1 MPLSN
6 HTTIQ
11 ALQNALE
18 NGETTAVALTDAA
31 LERIHDPQG
40 EGARTFLNVYDEAAR
55 TAARLS
61 DELRASGQVRSP
73 LEGIP
78 VSLKDLFD
86 VVGDRTRVA
95 SQVLDEAAPATEKA
109 LLVQRLIDA
118 GAILLGRTN
127 MTEFAF
133 SGLGINPH
141 YGTPRA
147 PWNRDVGHIPGGSSS
162 GAGVSVADGMC
173 TVAIGTDTGGS
184 IRIPAAF
191 CGLTGFKPTA
201 ERIPTQGVL
210 PLAFS
215 LDSSGPIC
223 HSVYCCA
230 LTDSILHDYLMSD
243 LQSILYV
250 HLRFAFPYDLIF
262 NSFDTSFSLRIY
274 AAILALINSGV
285 QVERI
290 EITVFN
296 L

>member
-86 VVGDRTRVA
+86 VVGDRTRGA
-95 SQVLDEAAPATEKA
+95 SKVLDEAAPATENA

-118 GAILLGRTN
+118 GASEEHTS
-127 MTEFAF
+127 E
-133 SGLGINPH
+133 
-141 YGTPRA
+141 
-147 PWNRDVGHIPGGSSS
+147 
-162 GAGVSVADGMC
+162 
-173 TVAIGTDTGGS
+173 
-184 IRIPAAF
+184 
-191 CGLTGFKPTA
+191 
-201 ERIPTQGVL
+201 
-210 PLAFS
+210 
-215 LDSSGPIC
+215 
-223 HSVYCCA
+223 
-230 LTDSILHDYLMSD
+230 
-243 LQSILYV
+243 LQSRG
-250 HLRFAFPYDLIF
+250 HL
-262 NSFDTSFSLRIY
+262 
-274 AAILALINSGV
+274 V
-285 QVERI
+285 C
-290 EITVFN
+290 
-296 L
+296 